1 MYLFH
6 EGKDSFFLNVTDT
19 YACFLLLCRKVQD
32 KHILFGMILDHLPKD
47 CSCYIAKSCLSKHI
61 CYVIKVH
68 LQSTVHAATDLGG
81 KQP

>member
-47 CSCYIAKSCLSKHI
+47 CSCYIAELP
-61 CYVIKVH
+61 V
-68 LQSTVHAATDLGG
+68 
-81 KQP
+81 